1 MKLVLAT
8 GIFPPDIGGPAT
20 YVATL
25 AEELST
31 LGHDVTVVTYGQTLP
46 PRGAYRLRHVSKSGG
61 PLFRWRRYAEELRR
75 AAEGADVVEA
85 FSSVSVGIP
94 LVLSRLRG
102 PKLVLRLG
110 GDFPWE
116 RATDR
121 GYNGSLRA
129 WFTSSRPTAQLLAPV
144 LRRFDHLIFSTQY
157 QHELYARAYRGLPS
171 SSVIENA
178 LPGGTPVPHAL
189 HRPPR
194 LLSFGRFVRFK
205 NLPALARAMVQLPDC
220 HLTFVGEGPDEGHIR
235 SVCAA
240 HPPLT
245 ERIRFLPPAH
255 GAEKTAIFAEHD
267 LLVVPSLTDISPNSA
282 LEARSAGLPV
292 LLTRETGLSERLTKG
307 MMLADLQAP
316 DQIASAVRSALS
328 RYDVLAAEAAT
339 PPVARTW
346 SEVAADHIALFSRLR

>member
-1 MKLVLAT
+1 MKIVLAT

-25 AEELST
+25 ADELAA
-31 LGHDVTVVTYGQTLP
+31 LGHDVTVVTYGQALP
-46 PRGAYRLRHVSKSGG
+46 PRGSYRLCHVPKHGG
-61 PLFRWRRYAEELRR
+61 PLRRWRRYAEELKKV
-75 AAEGADVVEA
+75 AEGADVVEA
-85 FSSVSVGIP
+85 FSSVSAGIP

-121 GYNGSLRA
+121 GYGGSLRA

-144 LRRFDHLIFSTQY
+144 LRRFDHLIFSTEFQR
-157 QHELYARAYRGLPS
+157 ELYTRAYRDLPTS
-171 SSVIENA
+171 AVIENA

-189 HRPPR
+189 RRPAR

-205 NLPALARAMVQLPDC
+205 NLPVLARAMVQLYDC
-220 HLTFVGEGPDEGHIR
+220 TLTFVGEGPDEARIR
-235 SVCAA
+235 AVLEA
-240 HPPLT
+240 HPALH
-245 ERIRFLPPAH
+245 ERVKLLPPAH
-255 GAEKTAIFAEHD
+255 GADKAKLFAEHD
-267 LLVVPSLTDISPNSA
+267 LLVVPSLTDISPNAA
-282 LEARSAGLPV
+282 LEARSSGLPV

-316 DQIASAVRSALS
+316 DQIASAVRLALS
-328 RYDVLAAEAAT
+328 RYDVLAAESAT
-339 PPVARTW
+339 PPLSRPW
-346 SEVAADHIALFSRLR
+346 SEVAADHIALFSRLQ